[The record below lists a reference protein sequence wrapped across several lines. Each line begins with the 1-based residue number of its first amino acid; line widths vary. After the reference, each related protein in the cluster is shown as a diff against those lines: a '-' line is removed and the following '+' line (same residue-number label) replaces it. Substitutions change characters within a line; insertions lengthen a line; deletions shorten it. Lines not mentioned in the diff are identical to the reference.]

1 MADTAIAATS
11 SALSSAG
18 TMISSTLSSLPFAEN
33 VLAIFATFF
42 GDIPPSE
49 FYKDYLPLLYV
60 AVMPLLCALPV
71 AIGLCR
77 NAKASRMGTRVM
89 KRINV
94 AVRADLRMVEAISPA
109 SRGKKYKGVTSLADV
124 ESGRKKNKAAGIA
137 EENAIKG
144 KATRG
149 GDRRY

>member
-49 FYKDYLPLLYV
+49 FYKEYLPLLYV
-60 AVMPLLCALPV
+60 AVMPHFEHYLLPLVSA
-71 AIGLCR
+71 
-77 NAKASRMGTRVM
+77 GTQRQAEWARV
-89 KRINV
+89 
-94 AVRADLRMVEAISPA
+94 S
-109 SRGKKYKGVTSLADV
+109 
-124 ESGRKKNKAAGIA
+124 
-137 EENAIKG
+137 
-144 KATRG
+144 
-149 GDRRY
+149 